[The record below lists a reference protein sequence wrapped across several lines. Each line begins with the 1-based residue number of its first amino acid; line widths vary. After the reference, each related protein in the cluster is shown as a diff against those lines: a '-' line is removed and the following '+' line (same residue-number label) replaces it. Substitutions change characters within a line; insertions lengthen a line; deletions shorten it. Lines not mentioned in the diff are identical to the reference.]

1 MAKIKK
7 TLSTIG
13 IWLGLQIAVTVP
25 FAIVAAVR
33 KQDMMDV
40 LAPALL
46 IADAAVILVLWAIR
60 YFKIKEL
67 FKGVPAEVLLLSLVL
82 GFAAL
87 YAVDI
92 LTIPFNIPN
101 YMEDAFDAMS
111 KSILG
116 FLGIC
121 IVGPVMEEIMMR
133 RIILTEIRE
142 ATGKKW
148 LGIIISAAIFAIVH
162 GNPIQVVF
170 AMPAG
175 ILLGWLYCRTGSLLV
190 PICVHIMNN
199 TFSFITMRVG
209 AGEPME
215 FSDTWTQI
223 QLWSCIAVTV
233 LLIIW
238 MVSYYRKKEKLEA
251 EEALA
256 QAAAVN
262 EEPMEVPVETVEETR
277 TEE

>member
-13 IWLGLQIAVTVP
+13 IWLGLQIAVTIP

-33 KQDMMDV
+33 KQDMMDI

-46 IADAAVILVLWAIR
+46 IADAAVILILWAIR

-82 GFAAL
+82 GFTAF

-92 LTIPFNIPN
+92 LTLPFNIPN
-101 YMEDAFDAMS
+101 YLDEAFGAMS
-111 KSILG
+111 KSIWG

-162 GNPIQVVF
+162 GNPIQIVF

-199 TFSFITMRVG
+199 TLSFITMRVCS
-209 AGEPME
+209 GEPKE

-223 QLWSCIAVTV
+223 KLWSCIAVTV

-251 EEALA
+251 EDEPVEI
-256 QAAAVN
+256 AA
-262 EEPMEVPVETVEETR
+262 ETVEDSQ